1 MPPLHIAVV
10 NNRSRHPDREIAFEV
25 AAVAIQLREH
35 VAPLWD
41 GEPPGLQFYG
51 TAEHAPGD
59 KAAVLGY
66 VNDDGNAD
74 SAGYHTAAGRFVYGL
89 IDVGQSHV
97 PSVTLSHEGCEM
109 YGNPHLDRKVVGKN
123 GRAYFLELND
133 PVQRQTYFIEVTL
146 FGETRQV
153 EVADF
158 VLPSWFGLPQPAA
171 AGTRT
176 TYLGQRL
183 APFEIAP
190 GGYQIAEEPDGG
202 IVFLA
207 SAGGAGG
214 ASLRRSKHSR
224 TMRIVDQLVGRA
236 LAPLAAATA
245 PPAPARGRR
254 R

>member
-10 NNRSRHPDREIAFEV
+10 NNHSRHSDHDIAFEV
-25 AAVAIQLREH
+25 AAAAIQLREH

-89 IDVGQSHV
+89 IDVGQSRV
-97 PSVTLSHEGCEM
+97 PSVTLSHEACEM
-109 YGNPHLDRKVVGKN
+109 YGNPHLDRKIVGKS
-123 GRAYFLELND
+123 GRAYYVELND

-146 FGETRQV
+146 FGETRRV
-153 EVADF
+153 EMSDF

-176 TYLGQRL
+176 TYLGQPL

-207 SAGGAGG
+207 SADPTAG

-224 TMRIVDQLVGRA
+224 TMRILDQLVGRQ
-236 LAPLAAATA
+236 LAAAA
-245 PPAPARGRR
+245 PTLAPARGRR